1 MKRFYI
7 ETILLSFLLVS
18 CAGVPASAQSGEPDF
33 IVTPKNKDDR
43 VNIQHQNGTTLID
56 VESPT
61 GIGSAKFEL
70 ESGNMPEQVVLRLHL
85 QGLEE
90 IRLTS
95 SQTSIAASVSNS
107 DPSQVH
113 QRIAA
118 ASINT
123 PILPGQPL
131 WMEIEIVSEQAVETL
146 PLEEG
151 YFEVTVPRDFLQK
164 AGNSFEAEWID
175 FHR

>member
-1 MKRFYI
+1 MKRLYL
-7 ETILLSFLLVS
+7 ETFLLSVLLVS
-18 CAGVPASAQSGEPDF
+18 CAGQPASAQSGEPVF
-33 IVTPKNKDDR
+33 VVTAKNTDDQIS
-43 VNIQHQNGTTLID
+43 IQFDNSAALID
-56 VESPT
+56 IISPS
-61 GIGSAKFEL
+61 GIGAATFEL
-70 ESGNMPEQVVLRLHL
+70 ESGSMPEQVVLRLHL

-107 DPSQVH
+107 DPSEVH